1 MTKKLKFPPIQRF
14 AIPQNMKK
22 IIYTLFSIAI
32 VLVTSSA
39 VPNATFKV
47 NIQTEVVSPQMSTTE
62 IFDYLNTNLGLT
74 STQKSVVKKVVDET
88 GVETTKLNADS
99 SKSAAEVTTAKT
111 SLVNILVKKL
121 SSGVLSEVQSKKLAG
136 LTGTLTTMF
145 AQLK

>member
-1 MTKKLKFPPIQRF
+1 
-14 AIPQNMKK
+14 MKK

-74 STQKSVVKKVVDET
+74 STQKSVVKKAVDET